1 MLGID
6 DGLFRFLVHG
16 SRLAGRPSNIREP
29 RIPDD
34 AELEPTGGVPDRLG
48 GASAAG
54 GVRLSATAV
63 SW

>member
-29 RIPDD
+29 ASLMMPSWNQVLGFLTDWEGLR
-34 AELEPTGGVPDRLG
+34 RL
-48 GASAAG
+48 AA
-54 GVRLSATAV
+54 
-63 SW
+63 